1 MHASLGSTN
10 HGTPMYFLS
19 CSKNC
24 YTEAD
29 FGILEFVLLK
39 LFSFRV
45 QDHRRKSDD
54 LGQAKSTTDNNNAI
68 LYTGMSQLPPRFWQ
82 ISGQSSFYSNF
93 LWLTFSKL
101 KMVNFCLSRAFN
113 LYLCQKSAESLWF
126 LNFFN

>member
-1 MHASLGSTN
+1 
-10 HGTPMYFLS
+10 MYFLS

-39 LFSFRV
+39 LFTCIV

-54 LGQAKSTTDNNNAI
+54 IGRAKSTTDNYAI

-82 ISGQSSFYSNF
+82 ISGQSILTKF
-93 LWLTFSKL
+93 LLKLSLAYFQQAKDGELLASKGL
-101 KMVNFCLSRAFN
+101 
-113 LYLCQKSAESLWF
+113 
-126 LNFFN
+126 

>member
-1 MHASLGSTN
+1 
-10 HGTPMYFLS
+10 MYFLS

-39 LFSFRV
+39 LFTFRV

-82 ISGQSSFYSNF
+82 ISGQSIFTKF
-93 LWLTFSKL
+93 LLKL
-101 KMVNFCLSRAFN
+101 SLAYFQQAKDGELLAFKG
-113 LYLCQKSAESLWF
+113 L
-126 LNFFN
+126 